1 MLGDLVLEAKGK
13 TTGKRVLSAEGPK
26 VEISFES
33 QGTYRG
39 TPVNEIGTFWSIPR
53 PGGVLYGEGHG
64 AIMTN
69 DGEMGSWSGSGLGRF
84 KEGGRISYRGSVIYQ
99 TASQGKLAALNNAVI
114 VFEYDVDADDN
125 SVEKGWEWK

>member
-26 VEISFES
+26 VEVSFAS
-33 QGTYRG
+33 QGTYKG
-39 TPVNEIGTFWSIPR
+39 TPVKELGTFWSIPR
-53 PGGVLYGEGHG
+53 PGGVLYGEGQG

-69 DGEMGSWSGSGLGRF
+69 DGEMGSWTGRGIG
-84 KEGGRISYRGSVIYQ
+84 KIGEGGKLSYRGSVVYQ
-99 TASQGKLAALNNAVI
+99 TASQGKLAPLNNAVI

-125 SVEKGWEWK
+125 STERGWEWK